1 MRWRRWYNTL
11 IFAELS
17 CQLQVVLLVE
27 FCAASDA
34 DLHLQIYLFV
44 ALQLMT

>member
-1 MRWRRWYNTL
+1 MRWRRLYNTL

-27 FCAASDA
+27 FCTASDA
-34 DLHLQIYLFV
+34 NLHLQIYPLV